1 MEVAV
6 EVVMVAVRG
15 GVGRVSAYPD
25 WTAQVERTPG
35 SGLIRPRESPVHP

>member
-1 MEVAV
+1 M
-6 EVVMVAVRG
+6 
-15 GVGRVSAYPD
+15 GRVSAYPD